1 MGAWGHD
8 SFENDDALDWVSN
21 DFEGSDDLSAVA
33 EALETVASWGEGDY
47 LELPECG
54 AAVAAA
60 EVLAAVLR
68 HPSPT
73 LPEDIAAWV
82 AEHSFDDARSFVP
95 TAQQAIDRIERDSEM
110 QELWDESDDATQ
122 WRKSMAELKS
132 RLKT

>member
-1 MGAWGHD
+1 MGAWGYE

-33 EALETVASWGEGDY
+33 EALETVANWGEDDY

-60 EVLAAVLR
+60 EVLAAVLGR
-68 HPSPT
+68 PSPK
-73 LPEDIAAWV
+73 LPDDVAAWV
-82 AEHSFDDARSFVP
+82 AEHPLDDAGSLVP
-95 TAQQAIDRIERDSEM
+95 TSQRAIARIERDSEM
-110 QELWDESDDATQ
+110 QGLWDDTADATK
-122 WRKSMAELKS
+122 WRQSIADLKS